1 MRILRDL
8 SIGKRLA
15 VGFGFVLALLMLIA
29 LFSMSRIRDVSL
41 TAAQIV
47 DTDYRKISLA
57 HQIDRGINTQANN
70 LHSAVL
76 AGADDEAAN
85 GYLAQVSASTIA
97 LGKTRE
103 ALAALP
109 AEERG
114 KVLLHKLQETGDNYV
129 ALRSKVAT
137 LVRAKLP
144 DVARS
149 YLLKNLKGPQDAY
162 LAASRELVEYY
173 ESNMQ
178 AASARSVEAGRIGM
192 FVTLVLA
199 ALALVSGVVISVLIS
214 RTITG
219 GLKRAVKIAETVA
232 TGDLTSRIDVRGNDE
247 VGQLLQAL
255 GSMNASLVTLVGTV
269 RESSDSIETGSS
281 EIASGN
287 IDLSRRTESQASNLQ
302 QTGASMEQIT
312 ATVRQSAATA
322 KEATQLAGAASSV
335 ALRGGEAMARVV
347 TTMGLIAASSKK
359 VVDII
364 GVIDSIAF
372 QTNILALNAAVEA
385 ARAGDQGR
393 GFAVVATEV
402 RGLAQRSAQAAR
414 EIKALIAQSVGDVE
428 SGSRQVAD
436 AGRTMQAIVDQVGG
450 VAQLIDQI
458 SIATAEQTSGLVLI
472 NDSVSEIDRMTQQN
486 SALVEESAAAA
497 ESLRGQASRL
507 VQAVHRFTLERDAVS
522 A

>member
-1 MRILRDL
+1 MEHLRNLRI
-8 SIGKRLA
+8 GTRLA
-15 VGFGFVLALLMLIA
+15 IGFGFVLALLILTA
-29 LFSMSRIRDVSL
+29 LFAASRIHDVSS

-57 HQIDRGINTQANN
+57 NQIDRDINKQANN

-76 AGADDEAAN
+76 AGADDEAAK
-85 GYLAQVSASTIA
+85 GYLAQVSASTIN
-97 LGKTRE
+97 LRKTQE

-109 AEERG
+109 ATERG
-114 KVLLHKLQETGDNYV
+114 TALLQKLQQTGDSYVLL
-129 ALRSKVAT
+129 RRRVAT
-137 LVRAKLP
+137 LVQAKLP
-144 DVARS
+144 DVART
-149 YLLKNLKGPQDAY
+149 YLLKDLKGPQDAY
-162 LAASRELVEYY
+162 LATSRELVDYY

-178 AASARSVEAGRIGM
+178 AASTESTAAGRTATII
-192 FVTLVLA
+192 TLALA
-199 ALALVSGVVISVLIS
+199 AIAVASGIVISFAIS

-219 GLKRAVKIAETVA
+219 GLKRAVRIAETVA
-232 TGDLTSRIDVRGNDE
+232 TGDLTSRIVVRGNDE
-247 VGQLLQAL
+247 VGQLLHAL
-255 GSMNASLVTLVGTV
+255 GRMNASLVTLVGTV

-287 IDLSRRTESQASNLQ
+287 ADLSKRTESQASNLQ

-322 KEATQLAGAASSV
+322 KEATQLAGAASAV
-335 ALRGGEAMARVV
+335 ALQGGEAMARVV
-347 TTMGLIAASSKK
+347 ATMNQIAASSKK

-414 EIKALIAQSVGDVE
+414 EIKGLISESVGDVE

-436 AGRTMQAIVDQVGG
+436 ARQTMQAIVDQVGG

-458 SIATAEQTSGLVLI
+458 SVATTEQTSGLVLI
-472 NDSVSEIDRMTQQN
+472 NESVGEIDRMTQQN

-497 ESLRGQASRL
+497 ESLRSQASRL
-507 VQAVHRFTLERDAVS
+507 VQAVHQFTLEPVAC
-522 A
+522 